1 MFDVLDDG
9 REARRRAVLKSKYAI
24 FALVWVCLIGVSVG
38 ILLGKRNWQPENWFQ
53 IAVQVA
59 IAAFFLKPIFGEFYK
74 FLKDRESR

>member
-38 ILLGKRNWQPENWFQ
+38 ILLGKRNWQPENWF
-53 IAVQVA
+53 
-59 IAAFFLKPIFGEFYK
+59 
-74 FLKDRESR
+74 